1 MKREIKYERIRAP
14 AVGGI
19 LGITARTVQSL
30 AARGELPGA
39 AKIGGVWTFD
49 EKAIRDWV
57 KSISST
63 GKAGERPSTIANSRT
78 DRERLVP
85 VRVANSMKAC
95 EQALQHLRRLK

>member
-1 MKREIKYERIRAP
+1 MREIKYERIRAH

-19 LGITARTVQSL
+19 LGISARTVQSL

-63 GKAGERPSTIANSRT
+63 GEAGERPSTSAKDKA
-78 DRERLVP
+78 DRERYVP
-85 VRVANSMKAC
+85 LRVANSMKAC
-95 EQALQHLRRLK
+95 EQALQRLRRLK